1 MEQEYPA
8 CGSGLSRTQ
17 RQALEIIRAGESRPG
32 RVFGQSQDRE
42 ESCFMGDSTFWNYLR
57 QMLQS
62 NPPLLQLPAGK
73 TLTLPTDPSQALSIT
88 PAGIEVLEGRRN
100 WLSCHV
106 VDRWFGGVH
115 LSRDNPWCWDNVTK
129 RLMQQNA

>member
-1 MEQEYPA
+1 
-8 CGSGLSRTQ
+8 
-17 RQALEIIRAGESRPG
+17 
-32 RVFGQSQDRE
+32 
-42 ESCFMGDSTFWNYLR
+42 MGDSTFWNYLR